1 MPIAQA
7 DRPEATVL
15 TQPKSSIGSFRVA
28 VQQLSGDLRCVHANQ
43 QSGFVQRLRMLGSTA
58 DSVCPSVDRS
68 PRGLPATTLDCLPT
82 REFGGP
88 LSTTI
93 GRTAAHH
100 PIEDP
105 AKGFG
110 LIETRRDDVHL
121 KGHRTDHASTPRS
134 SATLGRS
141 ESLSTRLRSHT
152 AGGPC
157 SRCNPGCLG

>member
-15 TQPKSSIGSFRVA
+15 TQPKSSIGSYRVA
-28 VQQLSGDLRCVHANQ
+28 VQQLSGELRCVHANQ
-43 QSGFVQRLRMLGSTA
+43 QSWFVQRLRMLGSTA
-58 DSVCPSVDRS
+58 DSVFPSVDRS
-68 PRGLPATTLDCLPT
+68 PRGLPATTLDCLPR

-93 GRTAAHH
+93 GRTAASIRSRTQ
-100 PIEDP
+100 PRAAASFE
-105 AKGFG
+105 A
-110 LIETRRDDVHL
+110 RRDDVHF
-121 KGHRTDHASTPRS
+121 KGQRTDHASTPRS

-152 AGGPC
+152 RP
-157 SRCNPGCLG
+157 PGRVVAAIRAA